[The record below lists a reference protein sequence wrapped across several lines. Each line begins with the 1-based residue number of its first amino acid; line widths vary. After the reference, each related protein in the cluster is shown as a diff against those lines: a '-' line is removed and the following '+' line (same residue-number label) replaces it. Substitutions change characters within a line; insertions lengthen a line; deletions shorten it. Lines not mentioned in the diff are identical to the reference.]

1 MRDGLHLTRGRG
13 DRADLDERT
22 AALARRDAHPAAAG
36 HVCHIAVLAGRRHER
51 SAALEVTF
59 QTPSFVPALPPPSHG
74 PAYGG
79 GGGGGKSGK
88 SGKGKKSKSK

>member
-1 MRDGLHLTRGRG
+1 MD
-13 DRADLDERT
+13 
-22 AALARRDAHPAAAG
+22 AA
-36 HVCHIAVLAGRRHER
+36 
-51 SAALEVTF
+51 AALEVTF